1 MRCKIGR
8 MQYEDCSHL
17 HGVSVFISLGSRA
30 LVEMREECKRENIIM
45 PNNDILYRRPVA
57 RGGEILTADA
67 MHNSPANDAI
77 ASTMAKGCRSVC
89 ILIILR
95 AV

>member
-1 MRCKIGR
+1 
-8 MQYEDCSHL
+8 
-17 HGVSVFISLGSRA
+17 
-30 LVEMREECKRENIIM
+30 M
-45 PNNDILYRRPVA
+45 PNNDILYRRPVT

-89 ILIILR
+89 ILIILSYEPFEKYDFIYLL
-95 AV
+95 VVVF